1 MINEWQPVKTTT
13 AAQIDLQMLQ
23 MFAALG
29 ERIQAGEQTLA
40 DQLSAAQQQQASA
53 WLQLQ
58 EEDWQPALQQLP
70 PQQLFPLALFYT
82 LAEQQLSGWQCGK
95 RNPAIWIFRWLRQHN
110 QLPDKEAI
118 RQLKKLTDN
127 RYIPY
132 GSVL

>member
-1 MINEWQPVKTTT
+1 MINEWQPVNTSTV
-13 AAQIDLQMLQ
+13 AQIDLQLLQ
-23 MFAALG
+23 TFAHLG
-29 ERIQAGEQTLA
+29 EQAQNGSQALVEQV
-40 DQLSAAQQQQASA
+40 SAEQQQQAAA